1 MNSESAQQLSLEEL
15 KQRNSVPPVIER
27 HPTAEEWQELTAALT
42 AMGKLLTEQI
52 LLLEEIS
59 ARPKSWATQEQ
70 TAELIREA
78 KEIRRLLEQAGR
90 KNERRSFPK
99 LRLPELPKP
108 SAVWLIPPAV
118 LFGLLAAW
126 YSWAMLWKGLTV
138 LLP

>member
-108 SAVWLIPPAV
+108 SAAWLIPPAV
-118 LFGLLAAW
+118 LFGLLATW